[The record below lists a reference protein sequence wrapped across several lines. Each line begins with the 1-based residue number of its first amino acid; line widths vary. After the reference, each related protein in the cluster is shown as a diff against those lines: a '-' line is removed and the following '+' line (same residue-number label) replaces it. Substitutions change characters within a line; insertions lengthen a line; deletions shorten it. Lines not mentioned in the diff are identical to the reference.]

1 MYWIQ
6 IELEMSGPISK
17 LMILVRVQKL
27 KLKEE
32 GDMGLDRVYK
42 TVYTSYISGVFIRRV
57 YVRCFLIWLSYE
69 AISAAEFI

>member
-6 IELEMSGPISK
+6 RELEMSWPISK

-32 GDMGLDRVYK
+32 GDMGFDKVYK
-42 TVYTSYISGVFIRRV
+42 NVVHLINCTTCLCQMFLDLTMLRGYIK
-57 YVRCFLIWLSYE
+57 C
-69 AISAAEFI
+69 

>member
-27 KLKEE
+27 KLKE
-32 GDMGLDRVYK
+32 GDMRFDRVYK
-42 TVYTSYISGVFIRRV
+42 TVCNS
-57 YVRCFLIWLSYE
+57 
-69 AISAAEFI
+69 